1 MAIFQ
6 GLAKEN
12 IQRTYDDRELLG
24 RIWTY
29 FKPHQ
34 KRMALVVTTL
44 FLRSLSGALVAVF
57 VAQGVDYVADRGT
70 WWVVGALVGGT
81 LFLGVM
87 VWLLNWVQR
96 YHTGV
101 MLGDVVRDMRTDAFN
116 VTMNHDL
123 SFYDEHQSG
132 RIVSRITSDTDEF
145 GRVAILVADTAGQFL
160 LAFMLFFVLIF
171 IDWRL
176 TLLLIC
182 VAPTAFLVA
191 GSYRA
196 VARRVTR
203 TSQQAVSD
211 VNASIQESVT
221 GISVAKNFRREE
233 GIYQDFERVNQYSYD
248 ANVRR
253 GFVFSTIFPVLNVVS
268 GLGTA
273 VLIYFGGMAVVSG
286 TVTAG
291 AWYLFTNST
300 QQFWFPFVNLASF
313 WSQFQGGLSATER
326 VFDLMDAQS
335 VVRQTGNEHIEN
347 IRGEIEFRNVS
358 FGYKAD
364 APVLQEFTVRI
375 RPGESVA
382 LVGHT
387 GAGKSSIAKLV
398 TRFYEFQSG
407 EILIDGHDIRALDL
421 EHYRKQL
428 GIVSQVPFLFDGT
441 VADNIRYGNPALT
454 DAEVEEVA
462 RKVGTDWLDSL
473 SNGLQSDVGERGN
486 RLSMGQRQL
495 VVLARVLAQNPSIF
509 ILDEATASIDPFT
522 ETQIQKALN
531 LLSRHRTSIII
542 AHRLSTVRAADR
554 ILVLRKGRVIEEG
567 SHEQLMAQGGHYA
580 ELYNTYFRHQSLDYI
595 ESKKRLA
602 MAGVEDRG

>member
-6 GLAKEN
+6 GLAKEKVERSYN
-12 IQRTYDDRELLG
+12 DRELLE

-29 FKPHQ
+29 FKPYQ
-34 KRMALVVTTL
+34 KRMGLIVVAL
-44 FLRSLSGALVAVF
+44 FLRSLLGALVAVF
-57 VAQGVDYVADRGT
+57 VAQGMDYVANQGAE
-70 WWVVGALVGGT
+70 WVIAVLVGGT
-81 LFLGVM
+81 LLIGVV
-87 VWLLNWVQR
+87 VWLFNWVQR
-96 YHTGV
+96 YQTGI

-116 VTMNHDL
+116 TTMSHDL
-123 SFYDEHQSG
+123 SYFDEHQSG

-176 TLLLIC
+176 TLLLMC
-182 VAPTAFLVA
+182 VSPLAFIVA

-233 GIYQDFERVNQYSYD
+233 GIYQDFTRANRNSYD
-248 ANVRR
+248 ANVQR
-253 GFVFSTIFPVLNVVS
+253 GFVFSTIFPVLNVFS
-268 GLGTA
+268 GLGSA

-286 TVTAG
+286 AVTAG

-335 VVRQTGNEHIEN
+335 VVRQNGNETIEKM
-347 IRGEIEFRNVS
+347 RGEIEFRNVS

-364 APVLQEFTVRI
+364 APVLQNFTVRI

-398 TRFYEFQSG
+398 TRFYEFQAG

-421 EHYRKQL
+421 TRYRQQL

-441 VADNIRYGNPALT
+441 VADNIRYGNPALS
-454 DAEVEEVA
+454 DAEVEAVA
-462 RKVGTDWLDSL
+462 NKVGTDWLDSL

-531 LLSRHRTSIII
+531 LLSRNRTSIII

-554 ILVLRKGRVIEEG
+554 ILVLQKGQVIEQG
-567 SHEQLMAQGGHYA
+567 SHEELMAQGGHYA

-595 ESKKRLA
+595 ESKKRMLV
-602 MAGVEDRG
+602 AGVGDRG

>member
-1 MAIFQ
+1 MAIMQ

-12 IQRTYDDRELLG
+12 ITRTYDDRELLG
-24 RIWTY
+24 RIWSY
-29 FKPHQ
+29 FRPHQ
-34 KRMALVVTTL
+34 KRMAFVVTTL
-44 FLRSLSGALVAVF
+44 FLRSLLGALVAVL
-57 VAQGVDYVADRGT
+57 VAQGVDYVQEQGA
-70 WWVVGALVGGT
+70 WWVVAVLVGGT
-81 LFLGVM
+81 LLMGVV

-96 YHTGV
+96 YQTGI

-116 VTMNHDL
+116 VTMSHDL
-123 SFYDEHQSG
+123 SYFDEHQSG

-176 TLLLIC
+176 TLLLCC

-203 TSQQAVSD
+203 TSQQAVSN

-233 GIYQDFERVNQYSYD
+233 GIYHDFEQVNQSSYD

-253 GFVFSTIFPVLNVVS
+253 GFVFSTIFPVLNVFS

-286 TVTAG
+286 AVTAG

-335 VVRQTGNEHIEN
+335 VVQQRGNERIEKVH
-347 IRGEIEFRNVS
+347 GEIEFRHVS

-364 APVLQEFTVRI
+364 APVLEDFSVRI

-398 TRFYEFQSG
+398 TRFYEFQQG
-407 EILIDGHDIRALDL
+407 DILIDGHDIRALDL
-421 EHYRKQL
+421 EAYRKQL

-441 VADNIRYGNPALT
+441 VADNIRYGNPTLT
-454 DAEVEEVA
+454 GAEVEAVA

-473 SNGLQSDVGERGN
+473 SNGLQSNVGERGN

-495 VVLARVLAQNPSIF
+495 VVLARVLAQDPSIF

-595 ESKKRLA
+595 EGKKRLA
-602 MAGVEDRG
+602 VAGD

>member
-34 KRMALVVTTL
+34 KRMVLVVTTL
-44 FLRSLSGALVAVF
+44 FLRSLLGALVAVL

-70 WWVVGALVGGT
+70 WWVVAALVGGT
-81 LFLGVM
+81 LLMGVT

-96 YHTGV
+96 YQTGI
-101 MLGDVVRDMRTDAFN
+101 MLGDVVRDMRTDAFT

-176 TLLLIC
+176 TLLLMC

-221 GISVAKNFRREE
+221 GISVAKNFRREA
-233 GIYQDFERVNQYSYD
+233 GIYQEFERVNHYSYD

-253 GFVFSTIFPVLNVVS
+253 GFVFSTIFPVLNVFS

-286 TVTAG
+286 AVTAG

-335 VVRQTGNEHIEN
+335 VVRQTGNEHIEKMQ
-347 IRGEIEFRNVS
+347 GEIEFRHVS

-364 APVLQEFTVRI
+364 APVLEDFTVRI

-441 VADNIRYGNPALT
+441 VADNIRYGNPSLS
-454 DAEVEEVA
+454 DAEVEAVA

-509 ILDEATASIDPFT
+509 VLDEATASIDPFT

-595 ESKKRLA
+595 ESKKRVA
-602 MAGVEDRG
+602 VAAGD

>member
-1 MAIFQ
+1 MAIMQ

-12 IQRTYDDRELLG
+12 IERTYDDRELLR
-24 RIWTY
+24 RIWSY

-34 KRMALVVTTL
+34 KRMALVVATL
-44 FLRSLSGALVAVF
+44 FLRSLLGTLVAVF
-57 VAQGVDYVADRGT
+57 VAQGVDYVEDQGA
-70 WWVVGALVGGT
+70 WWVVAVLVGGT
-81 LFLGVM
+81 LLMGVV

-96 YHTGV
+96 YQTGV

-116 VTMNHDL
+116 VTMSHDL

-233 GIYQDFERVNQYSYD
+233 GIYQDFERVNQYSYE

-253 GFVFSTIFPVLNVVS
+253 GFVFSTIFPVLNLFS

-286 TVTAG
+286 AVTAG

-335 VVRQTGNEHIEN
+335 VVKQTGNEHIEKVN
-347 IRGEIEFRNVS
+347 GEIEFRNVS

-364 APVLQEFTVRI
+364 APVLQEFNVRI

-398 TRFYEFQSG
+398 TRFYEFQGG

-441 VADNIRYGNPALT
+441 VADNIRYGNPSLT
-454 DAEVEEVA
+454 DAEVEAVA

-509 ILDEATASIDPFT
+509 VLDEATASIDPFT

-567 SHEQLMAQGGHYA
+567 SHEQLMAQAGHYA

-602 MAGVEDRG
+602 VAAGD

>member
-6 GLAKEN
+6 GLAKEKVERSYN
-12 IQRTYDDRELLG
+12 DRELLE

-29 FKPHQ
+29 FKPYQ
-34 KRMALVVTTL
+34 KRMGLIVTAL
-44 FLRSLSGALVAVF
+44 FLRSLLGALVAVF
-57 VAQGVDYVADRGT
+57 VAQGMDYVANQGAE
-70 WWVVGALVGGT
+70 WVIAVLVGGT
-81 LFLGVM
+81 LLIGVV
-87 VWLLNWVQR
+87 VWLFNWVQR
-96 YHTGV
+96 YQTGI

-116 VTMNHDL
+116 TTMNHDL
-123 SFYDEHQSG
+123 SYFDEHQSG

-176 TLLLIC
+176 TLLLMC
-182 VAPTAFLVA
+182 VSPLAFIVA

-233 GIYQDFERVNQYSYD
+233 GIYQDFNSANRNSYD
-248 ANVRR
+248 ANVER
-253 GFVFSTIFPVLNVVS
+253 GFVFSTIFPVLNVFS
-268 GLGTA
+268 GLGSA

-286 TVTAG
+286 AVTAG

-326 VFDLMDAQS
+326 VFDLMDARS
-335 VVRQTGNEHIEN
+335 VVRQNGNETIEKM
-347 IRGEIEFRNVS
+347 RGEIEFRNVS

-364 APVLQEFTVRI
+364 APVLQNFTVRI

-398 TRFYEFQSG
+398 TRFYEFQDG
-407 EILIDGHDIRALDL
+407 KILIDGHDIRSLDL
-421 EHYRKQL
+421 TRYRQQL

-441 VADNIRYGNPALT
+441 VADNIRYGNPALS
-454 DAEVEEVA
+454 DAEVEAVA
-462 RKVGTDWLDSL
+462 NKVGTDWLDSL

-531 LLSRHRTSIII
+531 LISHNRTSIII

-554 ILVLRKGRVIEEG
+554 ILVLRKGQVIEQG
-567 SHEQLMAQGGHYA
+567 SHEELMAQGGHYA

-595 ESKKRLA
+595 ESKKR
-602 MAGVEDRG
+602 MVVAGD

>member
-1 MAIFQ
+1 MAIMQ

-34 KRMALVVTTL
+34 KRMALVITTL
-44 FLRSLSGALVAVF
+44 FLRSLLGASVAIL
-57 VAQGVDYVADRGT
+57 VAQGVDYVSEQGT
-70 WWVVGALVGGT
+70 WWVVAALVGGT
-81 LFLGVM
+81 LFMGVT

-96 YHTGV
+96 YQTGV
-101 MLGDVVRDMRTDAFN
+101 MLGDVVRDMRTDAFT

-253 GFVFSTIFPVLNVVS
+253 GFVFSTIFPVLNVFS

-286 TVTAG
+286 AVTAG

-335 VVRQTGNEHIEN
+335 VVRQTGNEHIDN

-358 FGYKAD
+358 FGYKVD

-441 VADNIRYGNPALT
+441 VADNIRYGNPALS
-454 DAEVEEVA
+454 DAEVEAVA

-473 SNGLQSDVGERGN
+473 PNGLQSDVGERGN

-602 MAGVEDRG
+602 VVAGD